1 VSDWAALIT
10 GARHRIKGLVV
21 ETPLVAWGDSLW
33 LKCENAQVT
42 GSFKLRGALNKI
54 LRLTSHELATG
65 VVAASAGN
73 HGQGVAY
80 AARLVGARATIVV
93 PDDAVQRKV
102 VAIRALGAEVIEVP
116 GGYGAAEIAGRRM
129 AVERGAVWV
138 SPYNDPDIIAGQGTI
153 GLELLEQLDEAAD
166 VEVFVPVSGG
176 GLVSGIGLALRSDE
190 RRFAVYGAQAEHAP
204 YMHAYVHGKD
214 PGRVVEKPTLA
225 DGLSGPIEAGS
236 LTLELARD
244 VMREVWLV
252 SEAEILE
259 ALRYAWLEQRLGME
273 PSSAV
278 ALAAA
283 RRHGRGAPAIKV
295 VIVSGGNVAPETLR
309 GLES

>member
-1 VSDWAALIT
+1 VTDWLGLIT
-10 GARHRIKGLVV
+10 AARQRIKSLVV
-21 ETPLVAWGDSLW
+21 ETPLVAWDDGLW

-54 LRLTSHELATG
+54 LQLTARELATG

-93 PDDAVQRKV
+93 PDDAVRRKID
-102 VAIRALGAEVIEVP
+102 AIRGMGAEVVEVP
-116 GGYGAAEIAGRRM
+116 GGYGAAEVAGRRM
-129 AVERGAVWV
+129 AGERGAVWV
-138 SPYNDPDIIAGQGTI
+138 SPYNDPDIISGQGTI
-153 GLELLEQLDEAAD
+153 GLELLEQLGETPD

-176 GLVSGIGLALRSDE
+176 GLVSGIGLALRAEE
-190 RRFAVYGAQAEHAP
+190 RRFTVFGAQAEHAP
-204 YMHAYVHGKD
+204 FMHAYVHGQD
-214 PGRVVEKPTLA
+214 PRQVVEKPTLA
-225 DGLSGPIEAGS
+225 DGLSGPIEEGS

-252 SEAEILE
+252 PEAEIIE
-259 ALRYAWLEQRLGME
+259 ALRYAWLGHRLSME

-283 RRHGRGAPAIKV
+283 RRRGRDTPRIRV
-295 VIVSGGNVAPETLR
+295 VVVSGGNVAPETLR
-309 GLES
+309 KLES

>member
-1 VSDWAALIT
+1 VTDWWALIT
-10 GARHRIKGLVV
+10 AARRRIQGLVV
-21 ETPLVAWGDSLW
+21 ETPLVAWDDGLW

-93 PDDAVQRKV
+93 PDDAVRRKIA
-102 VAIRALGAEVIEVP
+102 AIRGLGAEVVEVP

-129 AVERGAVWV
+129 ARERGAVWV

-153 GLELLEQLDEAAD
+153 GLELLEQLDETAD

-176 GLVSGIGLALRSDE
+176 GLVSGIGLALRAEE
-190 RRFAVYGAQAEHAP
+190 RQFSVFGAQAEHAP
-204 YMHAYVHGKD
+204 FMHAYVHGQD
-214 PGRVVEKPTLA
+214 PRQVVEKPTLA
-225 DGLSGPIEAGS
+225 DGLSGPIEEGS
-236 LTLELARD
+236 LTLELARE

-259 ALRYAWLEQRLGME
+259 ALRYAWLEHRLGME

-283 RRHGRGAPAIKV
+283 RRRGRNAPTIRV
-295 VIVSGGNVAPETLR
+295 VVVSGGNVAPETLQ